1 MGPQLS
7 CGWTRPCQA
16 LAPCFNSVQATTG
29 QLRTHSLHS
38 FGFLVFL
45 EMYQGFCPC
54 RFAVLGFL
62 SLMNVPRILAWECD
76 IEWMSQRFWHGNG
89 IFNECLKD
97 SVALIWFSTTQLIYP
112 IILYHRKSAKCNVR
126 VQESVA
132 GIRLDRKVQ
141 SAKCNFRRVLHTSP
155 PDLTRATLS
164 RKRTLHFALSQS
176 TSDARHTLPKTH
188 SALCT
193 CPIRPTR
200 T

>member
-1 MGPQLS
+1 
-7 CGWTRPCQA
+7 
-16 LAPCFNSVQATTG
+16 
-29 QLRTHSLHS
+29 
-38 FGFLVFL
+38 
-45 EMYQGFCPC
+45 
-54 RFAVLGFL
+54 
-62 SLMNVPRILAWECD
+62 
-76 IEWMSQRFWHGNG
+76 MSQRFWHGNG

-164 RKRTLHFALSQS
+164 WKRTLHFALL
-176 TSDARHTLPKTH
+176 RGGGITLLKPGSVIHSSNRTRGTLSSVKPEYLSGQTVSPKKTPL
-188 SALCT
+188 AFNWNRLL
-193 CPIRPTR
+193 PIWSHWNL
-200 T
+200 